1 MEQKVLFAGSFDPI
15 TLGHVDLIKRAANVF
30 DHVYVAIAHN
40 SEKQSYFSLEEK
52 LSLVK
57 EALSSISGVEVIVS
71 PQGLTVDLAKKLD
84 CQVLLRGIR
93 NAQDLE
99 YEAGIEAI
107 NKELAPNIET
117 VFLLSDPKYRYL
129 SSGMVKAVF
138 TAGGNIE
145 RLVPNNVY
153 QALKSKQNQSN

>member
-1 MEQKVLFAGSFDPI
+1 M
-15 TLGHVDLIKRAANVF
+15 
-30 DHVYVAIAHN
+30 
-40 SEKQSYFSLEEK
+40 
-52 LSLVK
+52 
-57 EALSSISGVEVIVS
+57 
-71 PQGLTVDLAKKLD
+71 
-84 CQVLLRGIR
+84 LLRGIR

-117 VFLLSDPKYRYL
+117 VFLLPDPKYRYL
-129 SSGMVKAVF
+129 SSSMVKAVF